1 MSLRSRVFALEN
13 RVGGTNKAMGIV
25 RIHGGIPQPLNATAA
40 EHRWECGPEES
51 EETFTSR
58 VVAAAAEL
66 GEFNVAIA
74 GMKGAKGHAPK
85 SWAPADFTPEN
96 SIQAE
101 IL

>member
-1 MSLRSRVFALEN
+1 
-13 RVGGTNKAMGIV
+13 MGIV

-40 EHRWECGPEES
+40 EHRWECGPDES

-85 SWAPADFTPEN
+85 SWAPDGFPPEK
-96 SIQAE
+96 SSSQE
-101 IL
+101 SD